1 MVVVMEEAE
10 VMAEAA
16 MGEVVV
22 VVVVGAKGIGL
33 ILVSGWAVGG
43 DMIDQGDWDE

>member
-22 VVVVGAKGIGL
+22 VVAVGAKGKQEGWNNADSIGL
-33 ILVSGWAVGG
+33 LEI
-43 DMIDQGDWDE
+43 

>member
-22 VVVVGAKGIGL
+22 VVVAVGAKGKQEGWNNADSIGL
-33 ILVSGWAVGG
+33 LEI
-43 DMIDQGDWDE
+43 

>member
-10 VMAEAA
+10 VIAEAA

-22 VVVVGAKGIGL
+22 VVGAKGKQEGWTNADSIGL
-33 ILVSGWAVGG
+33 LEI
-43 DMIDQGDWDE
+43 